1 MQELQEAEI
10 IPLPCIDSP
19 DYSQASV
26 PAAESEPSMRNS
38 FLDML
43 VKKEP
48 HSSSSFVMEEEKV
61 SECCT
66 KMRQGTKSGAEDE
79 TCEDDMPL
87 CDLDVELLSATD
99 FVSCTRND
107 LIHIIQK
114 QNAQVNST

>member
-26 PAAESEPSMRNS
+26 RAAESEPSNS

-48 HSSSSFVMEEEKV
+48 HSSSSLVMEEEKV

-66 KMRQGTKSGAEDE
+66 KMRQGTRSGAEDE
-79 TCEDDMPL
+79 TCEDDMQL

-107 LIHIIQK
+107 LIHIIHK